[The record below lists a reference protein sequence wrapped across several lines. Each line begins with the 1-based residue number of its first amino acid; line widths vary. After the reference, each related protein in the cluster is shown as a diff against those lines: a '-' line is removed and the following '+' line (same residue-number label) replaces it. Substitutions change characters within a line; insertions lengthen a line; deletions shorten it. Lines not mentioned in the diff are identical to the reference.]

1 MREKSYYN
9 NIHDIVKINSNFLF
23 PGFKPGEVSDP
34 DITIEIKKDIDFS
47 KEGLSRLD
55 FWFYG
60 KEGGNFVHF
69 EDNFFGMKNKV
80 LLKNLEGQTEVFCN
94 KSVLRLDRF
103 YPPRS
108 RKSFKDLIDT
118 IIRIKQIK
126 KGYLNI
132 HASCLSRDGSAIL
145 FAAFPNVGKTLSTL
159 QLLKKG
165 FKYLSDD
172 TVLVDRN
179 GKAYLTSFPSA
190 IGYEDFL
197 KFINPTD
204 IRTRKYY
211 KTLVKDWLIK
221 HSNILN
227 RVMQPPLICLGDLF
241 ETVDESKV
249 DVVCTL
255 EIGER
260 KIREVDKEYMAE
272 KITTIND
279 YSLSRINNP
288 FIFVYSYFNDS
299 SVGEIERMQ
308 KENLLGFL
316 EGCRCYSLAC
326 NDWNWM
332 ELISEVIE

>member
-1 MREKSYYN
+1 MKYYN
-9 NIHDIVKINSNFLF
+9 NIHDVVKINSNSPF
-23 PGFKPGEVSDP
+23 PGFKVGEVSDP
-34 DITIEIKKDIDFS
+34 DINIEVKKDINFS
-47 KEGLSRLD
+47 KEGLNRLD

-60 KEGGNFVHF
+60 KEGGDFVYY
-69 EDNFFGMKNKV
+69 EDTFFGVKNKV
-80 LLKNLEGQTEVFCN
+80 LLKNIDGKTEVYVT
-94 KSVLRLDRF
+94 KPTLRLDRF

-118 IIRIKQIK
+118 IIRIKQIQ

-132 HASCLSRDGSAIL
+132 HAACLSKDNSAIL

-159 QLLKKG
+159 QLLKEG
-165 FKYLSDD
+165 SRYLSDD

-197 KFINPTD
+197 KFIKPAD
-204 IRTRKYY
+204 IGTRKYY

-221 HSNILN
+221 HSNVLN
-227 RVMQPPLICLGDLF
+227 RIMNSPLICLGDLF

-260 KIREVDKEYMAE
+260 RIKEVSNEYLVE
-272 KITTIND
+272 RITTIND

-288 FIFVYSYFNDS
+288 FIFVYSYFNDFS
-299 SVGEIERMQ
+299 IAKIERMQ
-308 KENLLGFL
+308 KKNLSKFL
-316 EGCRCYSLAC
+316 EGCRCYSLASD
-326 NDWNWM
+326 DWDWLSVFK
-332 ELISEVIE
+332 EIGVI